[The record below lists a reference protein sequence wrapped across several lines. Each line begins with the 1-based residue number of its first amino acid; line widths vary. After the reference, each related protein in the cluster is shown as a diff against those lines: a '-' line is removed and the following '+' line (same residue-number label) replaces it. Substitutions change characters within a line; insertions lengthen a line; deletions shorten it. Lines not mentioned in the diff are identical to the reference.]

1 MRQIQR
7 QLLVLGASLAAL
19 GVSASSPSSR
29 QEMTDSLVADH
40 HIMVIGG
47 EDRETLKRDSIR
59 SMIENFYYDQ
69 FKNYQDPAAPYFL
82 FMSHDANMAM
92 GVGGVVRMRAYYDPG
107 NSMPGAAFT
116 PYNVPMGDMPLN
128 RNHFGTTPSG
138 TSLFLRVLGRNTKVG
153 SYQLYIQAKFNG
165 YEGRDFKLSKAY
177 ATLNDWTVGYATS
190 TFSDGSAIAPTVDA
204 NGSTMSMDFSALLVR
219 WMHTFKKSGITVA
232 ASVETPQQAIQTDE
246 NVASRSNTFPNLAAM
261 VQYEWASEQHVRLSA
276 ITRVL
281 PYRDLVNGTNHSPM
295 GFGLQL
301 SAVGNPVAPLT
312 LYAIGNI
319 GRSYSN
325 VGGDFLM
332 GQYDLVENLDAP
344 GRLRTVPSWSYFL
357 GASYHFS
364 HKLMASVTFGQARNM
379 TSAPREADGYKYG
392 LYGAA
397 NVFYYFTPRISVG
410 AEANFGRRQNFDG
423 NHAWARRIGAMCQ
436 FSF

>member
-29 QEMTDSLVADH
+29 QEMRDSLVADH

-116 PYNVPMGDMPLN
+116 PYNVPMGDTPLN

-165 YEGRDFKLSKAY
+165 YDFKLSKAY

>member
-1 MRQIQR
+1 M
-7 QLLVLGASLAAL
+7 
-19 GVSASSPSSR
+19 
-29 QEMTDSLVADH
+29 
-40 HIMVIGG
+40 
-47 EDRETLKRDSIR
+47 
-59 SMIENFYYDQ
+59 
-69 FKNYQDPAAPYFL
+69 
-82 FMSHDANMAM
+82 
-92 GVGGVVRMRAYYDPG
+92 
-107 NSMPGAAFT
+107 
-116 PYNVPMGDMPLN
+116 
-128 RNHFGTTPSG
+128 
-138 TSLFLRVLGRNTKVG
+138 
-153 SYQLYIQAKFNG
+153 
-165 YEGRDFKLSKAY
+165 
-177 ATLNDWTVGYATS
+177 NDWTVGYATS

-379 TSAPREADGYKYG
+379 MSAPREADGYKYG